1 MVFMDPVSV
10 PPNVG
15 ASKNRRVG
23 DKRLPAPEE
32 TWRDQAGGAGRGR
45 RCLSGVREQR
55 MSRRA
60 PVHAKSGIHVMFA
73 EIRRRVTG
81 FMIDKDYGYYC
92 N

>member
-1 MVFMDPVSV
+1 MPGEGG
-10 PPNVG
+10 G
-15 ASKNRRVG
+15 ASVVFGSNG
-23 DKRLPAPEE
+23 
-32 TWRDQAGGAGRGR
+32 
-45 RCLSGVREQR
+45 

>member
-1 MVFMDPVSV
+1 MAPVSV

-15 ASKNRRVG
+15 ASKKRRIG

-32 TWRDQAGGAGRGR
+32 TWLDQAGGAGRGR
-45 RCLSGVREQR
+45 RCSVVSGSNG